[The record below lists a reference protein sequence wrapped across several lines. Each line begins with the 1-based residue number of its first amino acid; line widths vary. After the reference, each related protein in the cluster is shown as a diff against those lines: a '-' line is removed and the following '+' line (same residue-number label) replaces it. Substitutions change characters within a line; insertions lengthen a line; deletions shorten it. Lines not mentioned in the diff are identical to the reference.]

1 MVTSDNRIVY
11 ETTGRGALVLKKIPL
26 WSIGPRQR
34 YYYLVI
40 LVLEFEE
47 VLGIV
52 VADVFDHLIYAIHFR
67 YRNFSVLHITSYQI
81 T

>member
-1 MVTSDNRIVY
+1 MTIESYMKLQGEERY
-11 ETTGRGALVLKKIPL
+11 FKKIPL
-26 WSIGPRQR
+26 WSIVPRQR

>member
-1 MVTSDNRIVY
+1 MTIESYMKLQGEERY
-11 ETTGRGALVLKKIPL
+11 FKKIPL
-26 WSIGPRQR
+26 WSIVPRQR

-52 VADVFDHLIYAIHFR
+52 
-67 YRNFSVLHITSYQI
+67 
-81 T
+81 